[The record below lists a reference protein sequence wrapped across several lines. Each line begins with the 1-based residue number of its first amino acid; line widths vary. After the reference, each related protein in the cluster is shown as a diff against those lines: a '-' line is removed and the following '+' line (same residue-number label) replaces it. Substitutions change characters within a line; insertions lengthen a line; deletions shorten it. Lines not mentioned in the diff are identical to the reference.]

1 MFVQLL
7 KTYITTQKKRY
18 NNSPLTYEFF
28 LRPFMCPSLPNAI
41 FQFIQMTDRILQ
53 MAKKIINL
61 MIQHNERIFSM
72 LCIEIEYY
80 SEKG

>member
-1 MFVQLL
+1 
-7 KTYITTQKKRY
+7 
-18 NNSPLTYEFF
+18 
-28 LRPFMCPSLPNAI
+28 
-41 FQFIQMTDRILQ
+41 